1 MIDTSPGQVFGPY
14 QIVKRLTESPI
25 QRFARFQVVSLCCD
39 EDLVRSYEALNDN
52 RCKGRTLCSRCSKV
66 AMGRAKRREHL
77 TCFAHL
83 ALDSQAVIPATAW
96 PRPASL
102 TGVQA

>member
-14 QIVKRLTESPI
+14 RIIKRLTESPL

-52 RCKGRTLCSRCSKV
+52 RREGRTLCSRCSQV
-66 AMGRAKRREHL
+66 AMGMAKRRARL
-77 TCFAHL
+77 ARFAHL
-83 ALDSQAVIPATAW
+83 ALDSQAAIPATAW

-102 TGVQA
+102 RGASA